1 MGEVLRL
8 DEARR
13 VRAERVRVRAVLS
26 GRDVEGDVEV
36 VGEGELARRLK
47 VLWEHSVERWV
58 WCGEQLAE
66 DLDVWRECQWEGDN
80 LVAAVEGRKWLL
92 RVRGEEADRALR
104 AAGLLLE
111 LGVVVPEATVVV
123 LKDFVAG
130 RERLGS

>member
-13 VRAERVRVRAVLS
+13 VRAERERVRGLLS
-26 GRDVEGDVEV
+26 GRDGVEGEG
-36 VGEGELARRLK
+36 VGEGELARRMK

-80 LVAAVEGRKWLL
+80 AVAAVEGRKWLL
-92 RVRGEEADRALR
+92 RVQGEEADRALR
-104 AAGLLLE
+104 AAGFLLE
-111 LGVVVPEATVVV
+111 LGVVVPEATVLS